1 MSRELIVGFQKCFSG
16 GVTIDAQ
23 FRCPAD
29 RFHITV
35 LFGPSG
41 CGKTTTL
48 RCLAGLERPD
58 RGKIQFQGETWF
70 DAERRLCLSPQARDI
85 GFLSQDNALFP
96 HLTVAQNVAYGLRG
110 MPEVE
115 RAQRVSE
122 MLARFFMQDYQH
134 RMPQQLSGGQ
144 QQRVALARALVR
156 RPRVLLLDEPF
167 SALDANLR
175 AELRSQLRSWLS
187 AFEIPVLVVTHDR
200 IEAMVLADQI
210 VVMDAGQIRQQGPLA
225 EVFRHPYDLG
235 VARIVGV
242 ETIVEGNV
250 KGGDQEFVTVEI
262 AGSTLRVASASAYPG
277 KRVYACIRAED
288 VHLLRQPPAGDQASS
303 FNLLAAQVTGCFPE
317 GPLVR
322 VALDV
327 GFQLSAYA
335 TNPVCTKLQLREG
348 ERLIAAIPVSAIH
361 LIPREPS

>member
-1 MSRELIVGFQKCFSG
+1 MSGELIAGFQKCFPG
-16 GVTIDAQ
+16 GVTIDGQ

-29 RFHITV
+29 RFHVTV

-41 CGKTTTL
+41 CGKTTIL

-58 RGKIQFQGETWF
+58 RGKILFLGETWF

-85 GFLSQDNALFP
+85 GFLTQDYALFP

-110 MPEVE
+110 LPEAE

-122 MLARFFMQDYQH
+122 MLERFFMRDYQD
-134 RMPQQLSGGQ
+134 RFPQQLSGGQ

-156 RPRVLLLDEPF
+156 RPRMLLLDEPF

-175 AELRSQLRSWLS
+175 AELRSQLRPWLM
-187 AFEIPVLVVTHDR
+187 AFGIPVLVVTHDR
-200 IEAMVLADQI
+200 IEAMVLADQL
-210 VVMDAGQIRQQGPLA
+210 VVMDAGRVRQQGAMA
-225 EVFRHPYDLG
+225 EVFHHPCDLN

-242 ETIVEGNV
+242 ETIVEGEV
-250 KGGDQEFVTVEI
+250 KGVDQEFVSIEV
-262 AGSTLRVASASAYPG
+262 AGSTLRAAPVSANLG

-288 VHLLRQPPAGDQASS
+288 VHLLRQPPAEDRASS
-303 FNLLAAQVTGCFPE
+303 YNLLAAQVIGFFPE

-322 VALDV
+322 VALHA
-327 GFQLSAYA
+327 GFRLSAYV
-335 TNPVCTKLQLREG
+335 TNSVSTKLQLQDG
-348 ERLIAAIPVSAIH
+348 QRLIAAIPVSAIH
-361 LIPREPS
+361 LIPRDP